1 MNKTKSPVSGNLQS
15 CWGGGRKRDV
25 HRVQCKQR
33 GKTGSILPRGDQAL
47 WVLKD
52 GQKFIILMVGIRQER
67 RTDVIVQ
74 SWDAPG
80 PIWRQLSGAAAH
92 SVKEKVVCVCSA
104 MSDSLQLHGL

>member
-33 GKTGSILPRGDQAL
+33 GKTRSILPRGDQAL

-67 RTDVIVQ
+67 EQ
-74 SWDAPG
+74 
-80 PIWRQLSGAAAH
+80 
-92 SVKEKVVCVCSA
+92 
-104 MSDSLQLHGL
+104 M